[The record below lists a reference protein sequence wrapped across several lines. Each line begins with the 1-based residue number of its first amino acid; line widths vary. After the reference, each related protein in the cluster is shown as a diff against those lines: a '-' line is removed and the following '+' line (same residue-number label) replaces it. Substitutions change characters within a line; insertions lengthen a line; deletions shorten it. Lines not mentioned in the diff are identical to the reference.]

1 MPWNWLCQA
10 MGVVPAGAEM
20 PRLQACLC
28 RLYRRRRAAAP
39 GGGTERAAAQ
49 GGFTLLELLVVIS
62 IVALATA
69 GVGLALRD
77 SGQTLIE
84 REAARLA
91 ALLESARAQSRA
103 AGLPVRWRA
112 EAGGFRFEGLPASA
126 QASLPTQWLDSGTT
140 VRGATVLVL
149 GPEPLIGPQQVL
161 ITHQAH
167 PDRTLRLATD
177 GVRPFS
183 VEPLQ

>member
-1 MPWNWLCQA
+1 MPWSWLGQA
-10 MGVVPAGAEM
+10 TGIVP
-20 PRLQACLC
+20 
-28 RLYRRRRAAAP
+28 P
-39 GGGTERAAAQ
+39 GGSRAAAQ
-49 GGFTLLELLVVIS
+49 GGFTLLELLVVLS

-69 GVGLALRD
+69 GAGLAMRD
-77 SGQTLIE
+77 SGQTQLE

-103 AGLPVRWRA
+103 GGLPVRWRA
-112 EAGGFRFEGLPASA
+112 VPEGFRFEGLPPSA
-126 QASLPTQWLDSGTT
+126 QAALPNQWLDNGTT
-140 VRGATVLVL
+140 VRGPAVLQL

-167 PDRTLRLATD
+167 PERVLRIATD

-183 VEPLQ
+183 VDAVQ

>member
-1 MPWNWLCQA
+1 MN
-10 MGVVPAGAEM
+10 
-20 PRLQACLC
+20 RS
-28 RLYRRRRAAAP
+28 R
-39 GGGTERAAAQ
+39 
-49 GGFTLLELLVVIS
+49 GFTLLELLVVVS

-77 SGQTLIE
+77 SGQALIE

-103 AGLPVRWRA
+103 GGVPVRWRA
-112 EAGGFRFEGLPASA
+112 DAGGFRFEGLPQSA
-126 QASLPTQWLDSGTT
+126 QAALPRQWLDAGTT
-140 VRGATVLVL
+140 VLAPTVLVL

-167 PDRTLRLATD
+167 PERTLRVATD
-177 GVRPFS
+177 GVRPFT
-183 VEPLQ
+183 VEPAR